1 MLGMV
6 IPNRAEVDLAFE
18 DRRSAT
24 TAAITFV
31 ALVWEVALRFVCTP
45 TGIMPITAIKQNA
58 AIPSASVTSTKEN
71 PETAR
76 TVWSHLIDF
85 NISAEA
91 R

>member
-1 MLGMV
+1 MV
-6 IPNRAEVDLAFE
+6 IPNRAEVDLVFE

-71 PETAR
+71 APMECSADLP
-76 TVWSHLIDF
+76 LINF

-91 R
+91 G